1 MPGRRPKKS
10 TKKPENTSPNTEPEV
25 IIRAGVCCPR
35 CGNATPNNFYS
46 TKDPDR
52 KFTGKVVYCKKCI
65 KEIFDNY
72 LKKYKG
78 DYNLAFYYLCRKIDV
93 PYIHKV
99 YQGAVK
105 NIGNE
110 FAKIQGVE
118 GLISA
123 YMKGLSFS
131 GQNGWGSS
139 FDESKG
145 VREIE
150 DLLTYD
156 DTTEVRRDIS
166 KSSGANALEDD
177 YEILEYDTGYLQ
189 NKWGTFDNPDLAY
202 LENQYLDWEDK
213 LGGIDDKSID
223 MIVQQICLQAL
234 EIRKGRESGADVT
247 KMVKTLRELMN
258 DAGLVEKLNKKAE
271 VMNRSVGQRIE
282 DIERMRPVFK
292 VDPELSDVDN
302 VNKIIIG
309 FTGSL
314 SKTLG
319 KSNYY
324 TQKFDEVY
332 GPYTIDVIE
341 EGKKTIENLD
351 IVEDKDKDEEETDD
365 GVTRIG
371 FNKSSKELDVIPDV

>member
-1 MPGRRPKKS
+1 M
-10 TKKPENTSPNTEPEV
+10 
-25 IIRAGVCCPR
+25 
-35 CGNATPNNFYS
+35 
-46 TKDPDR
+46 
-52 KFTGKVVYCKKCI
+52 
-65 KEIFDNY
+65 
-72 LKKYKG
+72 
-78 DYNLAFYYLCRKIDV
+78 
-93 PYIHKV
+93 
-99 YQGAVK
+99 
-105 NIGNE
+105 
-110 FAKIQGVE
+110 
-118 GLISA
+118 
-123 YMKGLSFS
+123 
-131 GQNGWGSS
+131 
-139 FDESKG
+139 
-145 VREIE
+145 
-150 DLLTYD
+150 
-156 DTTEVRRDIS
+156 
-166 KSSGANALEDD
+166 LEDD

-234 EIRKGRESGADVT
+234 EIRKGREAGADVT

-324 TQKFDEVY
+324 TQKFDEIY

-341 EGKKTIENLD
+341 EGKKTIENLSV
-351 IVEDKDKDEEETDD
+351 VEDKDRNEETDD
-365 GVTRIG
+365 GITRIG